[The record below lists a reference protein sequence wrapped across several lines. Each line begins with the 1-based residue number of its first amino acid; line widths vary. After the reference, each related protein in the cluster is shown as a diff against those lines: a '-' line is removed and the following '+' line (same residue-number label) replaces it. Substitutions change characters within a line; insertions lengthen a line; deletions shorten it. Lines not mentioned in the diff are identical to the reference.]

1 MSLTSE
7 LASPRSPLAVWCER
21 TFAGTASVV
30 EQIATAVREVRP
42 IRPSGQV
49 PARWWAEVGGAFGHR
64 VADLVQPAPP
74 YYALLG
80 LIQVKWASPAWAHE
94 QAARYPSHRGLTG
107 EHRAR
112 ALHLRPAAA
121 SWLDLGGPVE
131 PHLPGN
137 PAAEAA
143 WADFLERGRI
153 YLARHAPTGTLGSPG
168 AEAGLARLCWLL
180 TVCEDVYRSGFIDDR
195 LARLFDA
202 GRPTVDQL
210 RGLVEQRQV
219 DELVALARLLHDR
232 GTLWELR
239 KLAGNPAPGTPLGIA
254 GPTIVPHWADADLL
268 LGAIDPD
275 HGIDTQGTTLLDVK
289 TVVSVRDT
297 SKVGRWLWQILLYA
311 WLDTAD
317 LYRIRRVGLLLGRHG
332 QLVTWPVDELAE
344 HLLGRRVTGEHA
356 RDAFHDLAGQIITG
370 HGLPWPVL

>member
-7 LASPRSPLAVWCER
+7 LASRRSPLAAWCER
-21 TFAGTASVV
+21 TFTGTAAVV

-42 IRPSGQV
+42 VRPAGEV
-49 PARWWAEVGGAFGHR
+49 PPRWWAETGGAFGQR

-80 LIQVKWASPAWAHE
+80 MIHAKWVSPAWAHD
-94 QAARYPSHRGLTG
+94 QAARYPSHQDLTG

-121 SWLDLGGPVE
+121 TWLDLGGAGE
-131 PHLPGN
+131 SHRPGN
-137 PAAEAA
+137 PAIEAA
-143 WADFLERGRI
+143 WADFLERGRA
-153 YLARHAPTGTLGSPG
+153 YLARHAPAGTLGSPG
-168 AEAGLARLCWLL
+168 AEAGLARLSWLL
-180 TVCEDVYRSGFIDDR
+180 TACEDVYRSGLVDDR

-202 GRPTVDQL
+202 GQPTADQL
-210 RGLVEQRQV
+210 RGLVAQRQV
-219 DELVALARLLHDR
+219 DELTTLARQLHER
-232 GTLWELR
+232 GILWELR
-239 KLAGNPAPGTPLGIA
+239 KLAGNPGPGTPLGIA

-268 LGAIDPD
+268 LCSIDPD
-275 HGIDTQGTTLLDVK
+275 HGIDARGGTLVDVK

-297 SKVGRWLWQILLYA
+297 GKVGRWLWQVLLYA

-332 QLVTWPVDELAE
+332 ILVTWPVDELAE
-344 HLLGRRVTGEHA
+344 RLLGCRVTGDDA
-356 RDAFHDLAGQIITG
+356 RDAFHDIAGQIITG
-370 HGLPWPVL
+370 HGLSWPVI